1 MSKHIIEVPLGK
13 EIGASTAEDLK
24 TLEKDLGAM
33 GVRLAIPD
41 TLSGG
46 ALVFEYDD
54 ETHKRNAGR
63 KKKAIPADSE
73 LSEMTQAQMDEWLL
87 DTPIAEI
94 QETLDVGRATA
105 YRRVRE
111 ARSRVVYAVVS
122 LADIDDNQE
131 EKSKSIN

>member
-1 MSKHIIEVPLGK
+1 MSERTIRIPLSD
-13 EIGASTAEDLK
+13 EIDASTAEDLN
-24 TLEKDLGAM
+24 TLKKDLATM
-33 GVRLAIPD
+33 GVRLTIPD
-41 TLSGG
+41 ALPGG

-54 ETHKRNAGR
+54 EAHKRNAGR
-63 KKKAIPADSE
+63 TRKTIPADSE

-87 DTPIAEI
+87 DAPIAEI
-94 QETLDVGRATA
+94 QKTLDVGRATA

-131 EKSKSIN
+131 GGKDA

>member
-1 MSKHIIEVPLGK
+1 MSERTIRIPLSD
-13 EIGASTAEDLK
+13 EIDASTAEDLK
-24 TLEKDLGAM
+24 VLEKDLATM
-33 GVRLAIPD
+33 GVRLTIPD
-41 TLSGG
+41 ALPGG

-54 ETHKRNAGR
+54 EAHKRNAGR
-63 KKKAIPADSE
+63 KRKTIPADSE

-87 DTPIAEI
+87 DAPIAEI

-131 EKSKSIN
+131 GGKDA

>member
-1 MSKHIIEVPLGK
+1 MSKHTIEVPLS
-13 EIGASTAEDLK
+13 EVIDTSTIEDLK
-24 TLEKDLGAM
+24 VLKKDLGAM
-33 GVRLAIPD
+33 GVRLTIPD
-41 TLSGG
+41 TLPGG

-54 ETHKRNAGR
+54 EAHKR

-122 LADIDDNQE
+122 LVDIDDSQE
-131 EKSKSIN
+131 GGDV

>member
-1 MSKHIIEVPLGK
+1 
-13 EIGASTAEDLK
+13 
-24 TLEKDLGAM
+24 
-33 GVRLAIPD
+33 
-41 TLSGG
+41 
-46 ALVFEYDD
+46 
-54 ETHKRNAGR
+54 
-63 KKKAIPADSE
+63 
-73 LSEMTQAQMDEWLL
+73 MTQAQTDEWLL

-131 EKSKSIN
+131 EKSKSLN